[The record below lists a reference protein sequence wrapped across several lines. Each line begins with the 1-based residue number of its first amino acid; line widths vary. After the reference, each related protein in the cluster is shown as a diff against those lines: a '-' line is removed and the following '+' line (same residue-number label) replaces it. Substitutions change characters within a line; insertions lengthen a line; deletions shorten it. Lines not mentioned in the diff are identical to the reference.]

1 MGCSS
6 SSRVIPS
13 LSSSAPTELM
23 VPLDGID
30 WDKGCKVN
38 VQEFSIYSQRLKEI
52 DWVEHIIAREFR
64 DPYFPTDINS
74 LLDPSKPQE
83 ERHEKWRNFTW
94 KRPVEIYG
102 PNNYVIYDQPG
113 PCDIVQGSCG
123 DCYYLSSLS
132 AIAEYPERIK
142 KIFITKEV
150 NEAGCYA
157 VTMYINGEKRTVV
170 VDDYFPYNNEK

>member
-1 MGCSS
+1 
-6 SSRVIPS
+6 
-13 LSSSAPTELM
+13 M

-64 DPYFPTDINS
+64 DPYFPTDITS